1 MYSLGVYL
9 VGYVII
15 LSIQTQFELMKNI
28 CYLLVTMFLNENGK
42 TGHQNVYVN
51 VKGGFILSK
60 VANRICQDYGFQKV
74 VVLYRTEV
82 TETEFW
88 ANRTAN
94 PELCCFVSK

>member
-1 MYSLGVYL
+1 
-9 VGYVII
+9 
-15 LSIQTQFELMKNI
+15 MKNI
-28 CYLLVTMFLNENGK
+28 CYLLVIMFLNENGK